1 MSLIGPAGINSSL
14 NSILAEGDPQ
24 GMGDDVFSVSTSVI
38 SGGRDRDGYHCTASN
53 GASALNDS
61 VELRGHYTPCNIV
74 FWLHDCPHIYLFF
87 SCPRPYY
94 NIITKHISHC
104 CESGVESAI
113 RRSHSDWLC
122 STLQ

>member
-1 MSLIGPAGINSSL
+1 MMFYFVNNSSLTKEGLIFSITVLQVSVEVVVVSRIDKLFRVTCRSTGGRALSMSLIGPAGINSSL

-61 VELRGHYTPCNIV
+61 VELRGH
-74 FWLHDCPHIYLFF
+74 
-87 SCPRPYY
+87 
-94 NIITKHISHC
+94 
-104 CESGVESAI
+104 
-113 RRSHSDWLC
+113 
-122 STLQ
+122 